1 MIYTTQQLNELGYT
15 RGIGMLAVSQDLAK
29 VIMTIDNLTSTA
41 YVLDTTN
48 DTEYAIDSISELD
61 NNNII
66 GFELDYI
73 SQDNLN
79 TINKLNKALTK

>member
-15 RGIGMLAVSQDLAK
+15 WGIGMLAVSQDLAK
-29 VIMTIDNLTSTA
+29 VIMAIDNLTSTA
-41 YVLDTTN
+41 YVLDTDN
-48 DTEYAIDSISELD
+48 DTEYAIDNISELG

-73 SQDNLN
+73 SHDNLN
-79 TINKLNKALTK
+79 TINKLNKVLTK

>member
-15 RGIGMLAVSQDLAK
+15 WGIGMLAVSQDLAK

>member
-15 RGIGMLAVSQDLAK
+15 WGIGMLAVSQDLAK

-41 YVLDTTN
+41 YVLDTDN

-73 SQDNLN
+73 SEDNLN
-79 TINKLNKALTK
+79 IIKKLNKVLTK

>member
-15 RGIGMLAVSQDLAK
+15 WGIGMLAVSQDLAK
-29 VIMTIDNLTSTA
+29 VIMAIDNLTSTA
-41 YVLDTTN
+41 YVLDTDN
-48 DTEYAIDSISELD
+48 DTEYAIDNISELG
-61 NNNII
+61 NNSII

-79 TINKLNKALTK
+79 TINKLNKVLTK

>member
-15 RGIGMLAVSQDLAK
+15 WGIGMLAVSQDLAK
-29 VIMTIDNLTSTA
+29 VIMAIDNLTSTA
-41 YVLDTTN
+41 YVLDTDN
-48 DTEYAIDSISELD
+48 DTEYAIDNISELG

-73 SQDNLN
+73 SHDNLN
-79 TINKLNKALTK
+79 TINMLNKVLTK

>member
-1 MIYTTQQLNELGYT
+1 MIYTTLQFIELGYT
-15 RGIGMLAVSQDLAK
+15 WGIGMLAVSQDLAK
-29 VIMTIDNLTSTA
+29 VIMAIDNLTSTA
-41 YVLDTTN
+41 YVLDTDN
-48 DTEYAIDSISELD
+48 DTEYAIDNISELG

-79 TINKLNKALTK
+79 TINKLNKVLTK

>member
-15 RGIGMLAVSQDLAK
+15 WGIGMLAVSQDLAK

-79 TINKLNKALTK
+79 TINKLNKVLTK

>member
-15 RGIGMLAVSQDLAK
+15 WGIGMLAVSQDLAK
-29 VIMTIDNLTSTA
+29 VIMAIDNLTSTA
-41 YVLDTTN
+41 YVLDTDN
-48 DTEYAIDSISELD
+48 DTEYAIDNISELG

-73 SQDNLN
+73 SHDNLIYN
-79 TINKLNKALTK
+79 WHS

>member
-15 RGIGMLAVSQDLAK
+15 WGIGMLAVSQDLAK
-29 VIMTIDNLTSTA
+29 VIMAIDNLTSTA
-41 YVLDTTN
+41 YVLDTDN
-48 DTEYAIDSISELD
+48 DTEYAIDNISELG

-79 TINKLNKALTK
+79 TINMLNKVLTK

>member
-15 RGIGMLAVSQDLAK
+15 WGIGMLAVSQDLAK
-29 VIMTIDNLTSTA
+29 VIMVIDNLTSTA
-41 YVLDTTN
+41 YVLDTDN
-48 DTEYAIDSISELD
+48 DTEYAIDNISELG

-79 TINKLNKALTK
+79 TINKLNKVLTK

>member
-15 RGIGMLAVSQDLAK
+15 WGIGMLAVSQDLAK
-29 VIMTIDNLTSTA
+29 VIMAIDNLTSTA
-41 YVLDTTN
+41 YVLDTDN
-48 DTEYAIDSISELD
+48 DTEYAIDNISELD

-73 SQDNLN
+73 SHDNLN
-79 TINKLNKALTK
+79 TINKLNKLLTK

>member
-15 RGIGMLAVSQDLAK
+15 WGIGMLAVSQDLAK
-29 VIMTIDNLTSTA
+29 VIMAIGNLTSTA
-41 YVLDTTN
+41 YILDTTN
-48 DTEYAIDSISELD
+48 DTEYAIDNISELD

-79 TINKLNKALTK
+79 TINKLNKVLTK

>member
-15 RGIGMLAVSQDLAK
+15 WGIGMLAVSQDLAK
-29 VIMTIDNLTSTA
+29 VIMAIDNLTSTA
-41 YVLDTTN
+41 YVLDTDN
-48 DTEYAIDSISELD
+48 DTEYAIDNISELD

-73 SQDNLN
+73 SHDNLN
-79 TINKLNKALTK
+79 TINKLNKVLTK

>member
-15 RGIGMLAVSQDLAK
+15 WGIGMLAVSQDLAK
-29 VIMTIDNLTSTA
+29 VIMAIDNLTSTA
-41 YVLDTTN
+41 YVLDTDN
-48 DTEYAIDSISELD
+48 DTEYAIDNISELG

-79 TINKLNKALTK
+79 TINKLNKVLTK

>member
-15 RGIGMLAVSQDLAK
+15 WGIGMLAVSQDLAK
-29 VIMTIDNLTSTA
+29 VIMAIDNLTSTA
-41 YVLDTTN
+41 YVLDTDN
-48 DTEYAIDSISELD
+48 DTEYAIDNISELG

-73 SQDNLN
+73 SHDNLN
-79 TINKLNKALTK
+79 TINKLNKVMTK

>member
-15 RGIGMLAVSQDLAK
+15 WGIGMLAVSQDLAK
-29 VIMTIDNLTSTA
+29 VIMAIDNLTSTA
-41 YVLDTTN
+41 YVLDTDN
-48 DTEYAIDSISELD
+48 DTEYAIDNISELG

-79 TINKLNKALTK
+79 TINMLNKVLTI

>member
-15 RGIGMLAVSQDLAK
+15 WGIGMLAVSQDLAK
-29 VIMTIDNLTSTA
+29 VIMAIGSLTSTA
-41 YVLDTTN
+41 YILDTTN
-48 DTEYAIDSISELD
+48 DTEYAIDNISELD

-79 TINKLNKALTK
+79 TINKLNKVLTK